1 MDYYDV
7 AGYKSDDMHYF
18 DVYVPSVVE
27 VWESCM
33 RPSIVQIVQ
42 YMATFFLW
50 NIAFRL
56 TSQTGESF
64 LIELN
69 RMSFV
74 HFINSQQQQKHFH
87 FIPFKRKTNC
97 LVDIPRSFQHIASI
111 VCGMAI
117 SYFTLGLDALYSLGF
132 TTITYLLFVTITQM
146 NLKYYGFTLT
156 FFCLVSLTIGFV
168 HHNEF
173 DGIYKN

>member
-1 MDYYDV
+1 
-7 AGYKSDDMHYF
+7 MHYF
-18 DVYVPSVVE
+18 DVYVPSVLE

-33 RPSIVQIVQ
+33 KPSIIQIVQ

-64 LIELN
+64 
-69 RMSFV
+69 MSSV
-74 HFINSQQQQKHFH
+74 IGRIKTIILKPIFISTFH
-87 FIPFKRKTNC
+87 HP
-97 LVDIPRSFQHIASI
+97 VDIPRQFQHLASI

-117 SYFTLGLDALYSLGF
+117 SYFTLGLDSLYSLGF
-132 TTITYLLFVTITQM
+132 TTITYLLFVTITRM
-146 NLKYYGFTLT
+146 NLKHYGVTLT

-168 HHNEF
+168 HQIIFYYANYTIDQTHLSTNLF
-173 DGIYKN
+173 VRSFHISVKF